1 MSVEQI
7 EKLQSIRGMLYGR
20 DICGTAAPLIW
31 KGERNMTILKKVYE
45 IIDDSKEEI
54 ISMLQQLI
62 SIPSVSVRTQ
72 GDKPFGE
79 EVDRC
84 FQFML
89 QMATQSGFE
98 IFNADNY
105 GGHIEYKGI
114 GEETVGILGHIDVVP
129 EGRDWDF
136 APYGGIISDGRIYG
150 RGAIDDKGPV
160 VAVFCAMK
168 ALKSV
173 GFKPE
178 KNIRLIL
185 GLDEETDWEGME
197 YYFTKMR
204 KPDFG
209 FSPDGDFPA
218 IHGEKGIII
227 FDIADKFGKSQT
239 KGIELRS
246 VKGGNAANM
255 VADYARAILLSEDK
269 SDYEKIKEML
279 AELRKQKGY
288 KVTQKQIGKSLEIV
302 VQGVSAHGAKPELG
316 VNAVSVMMDI
326 LGHINFANDDM
337 NSFIDFY
344 NTHIGFE
351 TDGSSMGC
359 GLSDEASGSLIFNVG
374 MIDLSSKSVN
384 LTVNIRYPVTFDED
398 NVYAAM
404 MPVINRYNMGVV
416 KGEHKA
422 PVYMP
427 SDSPL
432 ITTLMKVYREQTG
445 DMDTKPLVIGGG
457 TYARAADN
465 IVAFGACM
473 PGEEEMAH
481 QKNEYIRIDNLI
493 LITKIYAQAIY
504 ELAKGET
511 HND

>member
-1 MSVEQI
+1 ME
-7 EKLQSIRGMLYGR
+7 
-20 DICGTAAPLIW
+20 
-31 KGERNMTILKKVYE
+31 ILNKAYE
-45 IIDDSKEEI
+45 IIDRKQDEI
-54 ISMLQQLI
+54 IGVLQQLI
-62 SIPSVSVRTQ
+62 AIPSVSVRTQ

-79 EVDRC
+79 EVDRA
-84 FQFML
+84 FRFML
-89 QMATQSGFE
+89 QMAEQDGFE
-98 IFNADNY
+98 TFNADNY
-105 GGHIEYKGI
+105 GGHIDFR
-114 GEETVGILGHIDVVP
+114 GEGSEVVGILGHIDVVP

-136 APYGGIISDGRIYG
+136 EPYGGTVSDGRIYG

-160 VAVFCAMK
+160 IATYCAMK
-168 ALKSV
+168 ALKAA
-173 GFKPE
+173 GFKPDRTV
-178 KNIRLIL
+178 RLIL

-197 YYFTKMR
+197 YYFTKVR

-209 FSPDGDFPA
+209 FSPDGEFPA
-218 IHGEKGIII
+218 IHGEKGILI

-255 VADYARAILLSEDK
+255 VADHARAIVLSEDRAE
-269 SDYEKIKEML
+269 YEKIKELL
-279 AELRKQKGY
+279 ADLRKQKGY
-288 KVTQKQIGKSLEIV
+288 RVTQKQIGKSLEIA
-302 VQGVSAHGAKPELG
+302 VQGVSAHGARPELG

-351 TDGSSMGC
+351 TDGSAMGC
-359 GLSDEASGSLIFNVG
+359 GLSDEQSGGLVFNVG
-374 MIDLSSKSVN
+374 MIDMSQKAAD

-398 NVYAAM
+398 KVYEAM
-404 MPVINRYNMGVV
+404 MPVINRYNMGIV

-427 SDSPL
+427 ADSPL

-445 DMDTKPLVIGGG
+445 DTDTPPLVIGGG
-457 TYARAADN
+457 TYARVADN

-481 QKNEYIRIDNLI
+481 QKNEYIKIDNLMQM
-493 LITKIYAQAIY
+493 TKIYTQAIY
-504 ELAKGET
+504 ELAKGE
-511 HND
+511 DA

>member
-1 MSVEQI
+1 M
-7 EKLQSIRGMLYGR
+7 RGMLSGR
-20 DICGTAAPLIW
+20 DICSATAPLIW
-31 KGERNMTILKKVYE
+31 KGVRDMTILKKAYE
-45 IIDDSKEEI
+45 IIDDRQDEI
-54 ISMLQQLI
+54 TGMLQQLI

-79 EVDRC
+79 EVNRC
-84 FQFML
+84 FQYML
-89 QMATQSGFE
+89 QMAEQSGFE
-98 IFNADNY
+98 TFNADNY
-105 GGHIEYKGI
+105 GGHIEYKGTD
-114 GEETVGILGHIDVVP
+114 GEIVGILGHIDVVP

-136 APYGGIISDGRIYG
+136 EPYSGTISDGRIYG

-168 ALKSV
+168 ALKSA
-173 GFKPE
+173 GFEPAR
-178 KNIRLIL
+178 NIRLIL

-197 YYFTKMR
+197 YYFTKTN

-227 FDIADKFGKSQT
+227 FDIANKFGKSQT
-239 KGIELRS
+239 KGVELRS

-255 VADYARAILLSEDK
+255 VADYARAILLSDDK

-302 VQGVSAHGAKPELG
+302 VQGVSAHGAKPEFG

-326 LGHINFANDDM
+326 LGHVNFANDDM

-359 GLSDEASGSLIFNVG
+359 GLSDEASGNLVFNVG
-374 MIDLSSKSVN
+374 MIDMASN
-384 LTVNIRYPVTFDED
+384 
-398 NVYAAM
+398 
-404 MPVINRYNMGVV
+404 
-416 KGEHKA
+416 
-422 PVYMP
+422 
-427 SDSPL
+427 SPL
-432 ITTLMKVYREQTG
+432 T
-445 DMDTKPLVIGGG
+445 
-457 TYARAADN
+457 
-465 IVAFGACM
+465 
-473 PGEEEMAH
+473 
-481 QKNEYIRIDNLI
+481 
-493 LITKIYAQAIY
+493 
-504 ELAKGET
+504 
-511 HND
+511 